1 MHPSE
6 LASNHGCLL
15 RAGPLDHISARA
27 ASTPRET
34 AFIPA
39 LRIFRSVGLAGTYVG
54 VWLAHAAFALPLM
67 VYLMHNFISEIPKD
81 VIESAIIDGAGS
93 FQVYARLIM
102 PLAIS
107 AVASLL
113 IFQFIWVWNDLLIAL
128 IFVGRAAV
136 ELLESVRR
144 SADRVPQVVELQL
157 AIEERTTT

>member
-1 MHPSE
+1 M
-6 LASNHGCLL
+6 
-15 RAGPLDHISARA
+15 
-27 ASTPRET
+27 
-34 AFIPA
+34 
-39 LRIFRSVGLAGTYVG
+39 G